1 MHSIQKR
8 AAQQAIDVFRNS
20 GCRAR
25 LEDGYTR
32 VDPFQIAS
40 WAGVTV
46 ILRPLDKLLG
56 AFIRQSKSGI
66 LINVARSAGLVH
78 MTCAHELGHFFAGHD
93 TTADETVDYGKT
105 ASTKEK
111 EAEWFAYQL
120 LVPRLVVATVM
131 KKKGWSL
138 ASLNEPLVLYQ
149 LALRLG
155 VSYSAAAWSLN
166 RQNLIDRSTVTRL
179 LRIQPAD
186 IKRSLIG
193 ADLPNPQKEVWLLD
207 EKDRTLVLEPRPE
220 DQLVLR
226 LKSNASAGYIWSPKE
241 AAGEGFLISPVEGQS
256 LHSKAPED
264 LVIGAP
270 VTLDYLISQERSEAE
285 ESDNKSHF
293 SLEEHRPWSKGA
305 PPCASYQATASFE
318 RLQPGLTRA
327 AKGELLQGLKSK

>member
-8 AAQQAIDVFRNS
+8 ATQQANDVFRNS

-56 AFIRQSKSGI
+56 AFIRQSSSGI

-78 MTCAHELGHFFAGHD
+78 MTCAHELGHFFAGHE
-93 TTADETVDYGKT
+93 TTADETIDYGKT
-105 ASTKEK
+105 TNIKEI

-120 LVPRLVVATVM
+120 LAPRLVMAKVM
-131 KKKGWSL
+131 RQKGWSV
-138 ASLNEPLVLYQ
+138 ASLKNPLVLYQ
-149 LALRLG
+149 LSLRLG
-155 VSYSAAAWSLN
+155 ISYSAAAWSLN
-166 RQNLIDRSTVTRL
+166 RQNLLDRSTVDQL
-179 LRIQPAD
+179 LRVQPAD
-186 IKRSLIG
+186 IKRALVG
-193 ADLPNPQKEVWLLD
+193 GELPNPHKEVWLLD
-207 EKDRTLVLEPRPE
+207 EKDRTFVLEPRPE

-241 AAGEGFLISPVEGQS
+241 AAGEGFQISPIEGQS
-256 LHSKAPED
+256 RHSKPSED

-270 VTLDYLISQERSEAE
+270 VTLDFFVSQERNEAE
-285 ESDNKSHF
+285 VSDTKSHIL
-293 SLEEHRPWSKGA
+293 LEERRPWSKGA
-305 PPCASYQATASFE
+305 PPCASYHATTSFE
-318 RLQPGLTRA
+318 HLQPGLTRV
-327 AKGELLQGLKSK
+327 AKVELFQELKS